1 MDELIIV
8 LNRERQVLEHL
19 LFRLLGT
26 RGLLTTGDARFLG
39 WAANDLAQAAEAVR
53 EVELRRATVVAEESD
68 VEGGHDGS
76 PTLKRIIAATHEP
89 YASLLEDHR
98 VALGRLAVEIG
109 ALTEATQE
117 LAAEGLRQ
125 LRARETAMAGTVIDT
140 EAPPGREL
148 TTRRDAHLP
157 IQQRNHRAEEALDDL
172 DREILAAGYE
182 AVVTASG
189 RLILPSL
196 VAFLG

>member
-1 MDELIIV
+1 MNDLITV
-8 LNRERQVLEHL
+8 LNRERQSLEHL
-19 LFRLLGT
+19 LFRLLEA

-39 WAANDLAQAAEAVR
+39 WAATDLEHAAEAVR
-53 EVELRRATVVAEESD
+53 EVELHRAAMVSERAETDEA
-68 VEGGHDGS
+68 S
-76 PTLKRIIAATHEP
+76 PTLRQIAATTDEP

-109 ALTEATQE
+109 AATEATQE

-125 LRARETAMAGTVIDT
+125 LRARETAMASAIIDT
-140 EAPPGREL
+140 EAPPGREI

-157 IQQRNHRAEEALDDL
+157 VQQRNHRTEASLDDL

-182 AVVTASG
+182 AVVAASE